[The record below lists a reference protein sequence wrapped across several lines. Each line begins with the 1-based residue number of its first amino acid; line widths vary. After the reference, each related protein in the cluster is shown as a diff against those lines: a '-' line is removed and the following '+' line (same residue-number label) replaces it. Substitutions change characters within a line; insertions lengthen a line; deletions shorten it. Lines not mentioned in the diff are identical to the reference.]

1 MKEQIPSNELNA
13 LIHLLYDSDREVYR
27 HVTDKIISLGTSVIP
42 SLENAWERTF
52 DPTLHSRLEELIHAI
67 QFETVLKDLSKWASK
82 KSPSLLEGMLIVS
95 RYQYPDQETSKIRD
109 TIERLADQVAMEM
122 SYHLPPLEQVNIF
135 NHVLFSLNGFS
146 GNTQNIHD
154 PQNNFLKYVLES
166 RKGNPVSLSIL
177 YLILAEQVKMPVYG
191 IILPQ
196 HFVVS
201 FHKDFLSESDSQAW
215 IKNSILFYINP
226 FNKGII
232 FNRDDITIYL
242 KKLHLSPK
250 PSHYLPSGNKEII
263 AALLSSLMVSY
274 ELAGVQEKIG
284 ELRRMKEAI
293 GIEEPEEQ

>member
-1 MKEQIPSNELNA
+1 MKEPLAHNELDA
-13 LIHLLYDSDREVYR
+13 LIHLLDDPDGEVYR
-27 HVTDKIISLGTSVIP
+27 HVTDKLISLGTSVIP
-42 SLENAWERTF
+42 TLESAWERTF
-52 DPTLHSRLEELIHAI
+52 DPVLHSRLEELIHTI
-67 QFETVLKDLSKWASK
+67 QFETILRDLRKWASK
-82 KSPSLLEGMLIVS
+82 KSPTLLDGMLIVS
-95 RYQYPDQETSKIRD
+95 RYQYPDQAAAKIND
-109 TIERLADQVAMEM
+109 TIERLADQIAMEM

-154 PQNNFLKYVLES
+154 PQNHFLKYVLES

-191 IILPQ
+191 ITLPQ

-232 FNRDDITIYL
+232 FNRDDITIFL
-242 KKLHLSPK
+242 KKLHVTPK
-250 PSHYLPSGNKEII
+250 PYHYLPSSNIEIL
-263 AALLSSLMVSY
+263 AALLNSLIVSY
-274 ELAGVQEKIG
+274 ELAGVQEKIT
-284 ELRRMKEAI
+284 ELTRMKEI
-293 GIEEPEEQ
+293 LGTDESESG